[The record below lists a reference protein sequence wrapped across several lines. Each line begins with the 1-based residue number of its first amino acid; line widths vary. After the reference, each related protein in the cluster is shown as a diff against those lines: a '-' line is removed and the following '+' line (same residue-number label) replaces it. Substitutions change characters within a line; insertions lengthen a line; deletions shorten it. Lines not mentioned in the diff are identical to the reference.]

1 MDDLAYVNAVAADSK
16 SAKSG
21 NEATQTNGAAS
32 AISATNFSI
41 EELRETL
48 NEALK
53 VASTTSEEDIAN
65 LDQEA
70 ITLLL
75 GKLDQADDVTA
86 GLEDKLDAL
95 LGQLDGMIESMQQ
108 IEGSTAPPQTA
119 AGTTTEQS
127 PKPPA

>member
-21 NEATQTNGAAS
+21 NEASQTNGAAA
-32 AISATNFSI
+32 AIPETNLSI

-108 IEGSTAPPQTA
+108 VEGSTAPPQTA
-119 AGTTTEQS
+119 TGTASQQLAQ
-127 PKPPA
+127 PPT

>member
-16 SAKSG
+16 SAKPVDEG
-21 NEATQTNGAAS
+21 TQTNGAAS
-32 AISATNFSI
+32 AIPETNFSV

-53 VASTTSEEDIAN
+53 VASTTSEDDIAN

-108 IEGSTAPPQTA
+108 IEGSRPPSQTA